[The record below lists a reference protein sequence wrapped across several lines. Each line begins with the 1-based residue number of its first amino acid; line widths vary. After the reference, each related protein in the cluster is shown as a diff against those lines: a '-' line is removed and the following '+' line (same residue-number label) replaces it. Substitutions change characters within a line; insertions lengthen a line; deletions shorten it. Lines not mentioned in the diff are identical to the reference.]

1 MLLSVHRLIEDLAE
15 QVAQWMVS
23 LFQKIW
29 RVLKGLF
36 TESERTLSPTRDSD
50 RASQTEAANALKQ
63 PINSAAEQV
72 AESMIRFAQILWRE
86 IKSIPQRLARYF
98 RFLLYLNWTTFQT
111 VAVRTVE
118 HRLSGFSAEMAFH
131 SMLALFPAL
140 LAILAA
146 ISLSES
152 LQSILYEIASLLAEI
167 APEQVRQLIARQLL
181 LTRSP
186 QLFSFSFILA
196 IWLFSR
202 VITSAMA
209 ALNQIHQVPR
219 DRLRSF
225 WRAQLI
231 AIGLAVGSLMLL
243 VLASGLVFVSDLVV
257 ETLARKS
264 CILEA
269 VGSCPIDQI
278 NLCLDQPPVQNCLLE
293 ETLSNN
299 WRKLRWPI
307 TLGVVSMN
315 FALIYRYGPS
325 QRQPGTPIMP
335 GAILSAILW
344 VFLSNLFRLY
354 VYHFGNYNLTYGT
367 IGTFIILL
375 LWLYIC
381 CLVLLIGAQLNVIVG
396 EAIRRKTLRKS
407 PQFYQND

>member
-15 QVAQWMVS
+15 QVAQSIVF
-23 LFQKIW
+23 LFQKI
-29 RVLKGLF
+29 RQPSQGGS
-36 TESERTLSPTRDSD
+36 TESKRRSSPPPDSAPTPPSEDSD
-50 RASQTEAANALKQ
+50 VFKQ
-63 PINSAAEQV
+63 PIDSAAEGVADRLIQV
-72 AESMIRFAQILWRE
+72 GYIFWDGL
-86 IKSIPQRLARYF
+86 KSIPRRLARYF
-98 RFLLYLNWTTFQT
+98 QFLLYLNWNTVKT

-118 HRLSGFSAEMAFH
+118 HRLSGFSAEMAFQ

-167 APEQVRQLIARQLL
+167 APEQVRQLIARQLIIN
-181 LTRSP
+181 RSP

-196 IWLFSR
+196 IWLFSS
-202 VITSAMA
+202 VIVSAMS
-209 ALNQIHQVPR
+209 ALNHIHQVPR
-219 DRLRSF
+219 DRHRPF
-225 WRAQLI
+225 WRAKLI
-231 AIGLAVGSLMLL
+231 AIGLAVGSLLLL
-243 VLASGLVFVSDLVV
+243 VVASGLVFVSDLAV

-264 CILEA
+264 CILET

-278 NLCLDQPPVQNCLLE
+278 NLCLEQPPVQSCLLE
-293 ETLSNN
+293 ETLSSN
-299 WRKLRWPI
+299 WLKLRWPI
-307 TLGVVSMN
+307 TLGVVSIN

-325 QRQPGTPIMP
+325 YRQPETPIMP

-344 VFLSNLFRLY
+344 AFLSNLFRLY

-367 IGTFIILL
+367 IGAFIILL

-381 CLVLLIGAQLNVIVG
+381 CLVMLIGAQLNVTVG
-396 EAIRRKTLRKS
+396 EAMRRKRLRSS
-407 PQFYQND
+407 PSSD

>member
-1 MLLSVHRLIEDLAE
+1 MLLSIHRLIEDLAE
-15 QVAQWMVS
+15 QVAQWIVF
-23 LFQKIW
+23 LFQKMW
-29 RVLKGLF
+29 QVFHGRS
-36 TESERTLSPTRDSD
+36 TESERRSSSSPGSD
-50 RASQTEAANALKQ
+50 QPTASENSTVFKQ
-63 PINSAAEQV
+63 PIHSAAEHTAEGILRFSQV
-72 AESMIRFAQILWRE
+72 VWQGL
-86 IKSIPQRLARYF
+86 KSIPRRLSRYF
-98 RFLLYLNWTTFQT
+98 QFLLYLNWKTVKT

-118 HRLSGFSAEMAFH
+118 QRLNGFSAEMAFQ

-152 LQSILYEIASLLAEI
+152 LQSILYDIASLLAEI
-167 APEQVRQLIARQLL
+167 APEQVRQLIARQLIIN
-181 LTRSP
+181 RSP

-196 IWLFSR
+196 IWLFSS
-202 VITSAMA
+202 VIGSAMA

-219 DRLRSF
+219 DRLRPF
-225 WRAQLI
+225 WRAKLI

-243 VLASGLVFVSDLVV
+243 ILASGLVFVSDLVI

-264 CILEA
+264 CILET

-278 NLCLDQPPVQNCLLE
+278 NICLEQPPVQSCLLE
-293 ETLSNN
+293 QTLSSN

-307 TLGVVSMN
+307 TLGVVSIN

-325 QRQPGTPIMP
+325 YRQPGTPIIP

-344 VFLSNLFRLY
+344 AFLSNLFRLY
-354 VYHFGNYNLTYGT
+354 VYHFGNYNFTYGT
-367 IGTFIILL
+367 IGAFIILL

-381 CLVLLIGAQLNVIVG
+381 CLVMLIGAQLNVTVG
-396 EAIRRKTLRKS
+396 EAMRRKRVSSSSLS
-407 PQFYQND
+407 HPVD